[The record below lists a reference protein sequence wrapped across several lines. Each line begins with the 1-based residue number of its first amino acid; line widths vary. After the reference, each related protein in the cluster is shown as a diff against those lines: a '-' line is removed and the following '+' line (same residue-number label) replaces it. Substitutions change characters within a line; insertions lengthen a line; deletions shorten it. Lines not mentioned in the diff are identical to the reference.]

1 MEVTGK
7 ISPDSSTCGS
17 MIMNASWMAW
27 PWFCETVEIRTPIP
41 SVTSRNRAA
50 PRAKVA
56 TLPVNGTPNRPI
68 PISTIAV
75 RSTAATI
82 RYGAILPAITS
93 LARSGITASCSSVP
107 VCRSLT
113 TPRCGQPRGP
123 DARGQL
129 SQGALGSL
137 HREQLRP
144 VHQHVH
150 AGATGDHRDD
160 RLAVLQL
167 GPGGRLAGGRRHVC
181 HVERRPERRGGLAC
195 AGGQHDGRGVLGG
208 GGRG

>member
-1 MEVTGK
+1 
-7 ISPDSSTCGS
+7 

-27 PWFCETVEIRTPIP
+27 PWFCETVEIRTPMP

-113 TPRCGQPRGP
+113 TPRLVISVPTNTRMRP
-123 DARGQL
+123 ARPGTITQEVV
-129 SQGALGSL
+129 SLGL
-137 HREQLRP
+137 
-144 VHQHVH
+144 
-150 AGATGDHRDD
+150 
-160 RLAVLQL
+160 
-167 GPGGRLAGGRRHVC
+167 
-181 HVERRPERRGGLAC
+181 
-195 AGGQHDGRGVLGG
+195 
-208 GGRG
+208 